1 MRKIDETDILKK
13 KLDSFEA
20 KAPDFDGFFSDEELG
35 NVMLSTILKS
45 KLNNYKAKAPLFEE
59 LIDNKP
65 VMIPLYKRL
74 MPVWRIAAAAVAC
87 LAFFLLLPEITRM
100 DDEIISMA
108 NKETIHKTIS
118 KKPVRQALPEKSF
131 YTQALQTPATIK
143 SIVVTESDAPE
154 KDYKKSENT
163 AQSSEK
169 QDITEKI
176 SSSGKNIY
184 LENEYSVE
192 QAYAQAR
199 ERKLMDEKGKIRA
212 GLNINGGNRLL
223 SFVNTRQSS
232 SFPLQ
237 STLNNY
243 SQGLSTLS
251 ASATPQVYH
260 LLRSASISQNAWKEI
275 PANYNLSS
283 VLQSQEASYS
293 LPLNF
298 GISVS
303 YPLSSIFEIQS
314 GLTYTYLSGVT
325 SGKSGSTNFRLEQEL
340 HYIGLPL
347 RIAVNFH
354 KYQKLGLYA
363 SFGGAIE
370 KGLSGRQHLDVD
382 NNGVTKVWESRQ
394 DIYGIQPVIGC
405 QLGASYEIANSLLLY
420 FEPGANYYIP
430 NDQPI
435 SSRTEERF
443 NFNLGFG
450 LRFSLN

>member
-20 KAPDFDGFFSDEELG
+20 KVPDFDGFFSDEELG
-35 NVMLSTILKS
+35 DVMLSTILKS
-45 KLNNYKAKAPLFEE
+45 KLNNHKAKAPLFEE
-59 LIDNKP
+59 LIDSKP

-100 DDEIISMA
+100 DDEVISMA
-108 NKETIHKTIS
+108 NKETVQKTII
-118 KKPVRQALPEKSF
+118 KKNVRQAIPEKKF
-131 YTQALQTPATIK
+131 YAQALQTPSDIK
-143 SIVVTESDAPE
+143 SIIVTGSESPV
-154 KDYKKSENT
+154 KGNKKSEKT
-163 AQSSEK
+163 AQTSVK

-176 SSSGKNIY
+176 PSSGKDIY

-199 ERKLMDEKGKIRA
+199 ERKLKDEKGKIRA
-212 GLNINGGNRLL
+212 GLNVNGGNRLL

-243 SQGLSTLS
+243 SQGLSTLT

-260 LLRSASISQNAWKEI
+260 LLRSASISQNTWKEI
-275 PANYNLSS
+275 PSNYNLSS
-283 VLQSQEASYS
+283 VLQSLEASYS
-293 LPLNF
+293 LPVNF
-298 GISVS
+298 GITVS

-325 SGKSGSTNFRLEQEL
+325 SGKSGSTKFSLEQEL

-347 RIAVNFH
+347 RLAVNFH

-394 DIYGIQPVIGC
+394 EIHGIQPVIGC
-405 QLGASYEIANSLLLY
+405 QLGASYEIAPSLLLY
-420 FEPGANYYIP
+420 VEPGANYYIP

-450 LRFSLN
+450 LRFSVN

>member
-20 KAPDFDGFFSDEELG
+20 KVPDFDGFFSDEELG
-35 NVMLSTILKS
+35 DVMLSTILKS
-45 KLNNYKAKAPLFEE
+45 KLNNHKAKAPLFEE
-59 LIDNKP
+59 LIDSKP

-100 DDEIISMA
+100 DDEVISMA
-108 NKETIHKTIS
+108 NKETVQKTII
-118 KKPVRQALPEKSF
+118 KKNVRQAIPEKKF
-131 YTQALQTPATIK
+131 YAQALQTPSDIK
-143 SIVVTESDAPE
+143 SIVVTGSESPV
-154 KDYKKSENT
+154 KGNKKSEKT
-163 AQSSEK
+163 AQTSVK

-176 SSSGKNIY
+176 PSSGKDIY

-199 ERKLMDEKGKIRA
+199 ERKLKDEKGKIRA
-212 GLNINGGNRLL
+212 GLNVNGGNRLL

-243 SQGLSTLS
+243 SQGLSTLT

-260 LLRSASISQNAWKEI
+260 LLRSASISQNTWKEI
-275 PANYNLSS
+275 PSNYNLSS

-293 LPLNF
+293 LPVNF
-298 GISVS
+298 GITVS

-325 SGKSGSTNFRLEQEL
+325 SGKSGSTKFSLEQEL

-347 RIAVNFH
+347 RLAVNFH

-394 DIYGIQPVIGC
+394 EIHGIQPVIGC
-405 QLGASYEIANSLLLY
+405 QLGASYEIAPSLLLY
-420 FEPGANYYIP
+420 VEPGANYYIP

-450 LRFSLN
+450 LRFSVN

>member
-20 KAPDFDGFFSDEELG
+20 KVPDFDGFFSDEELG
-35 NVMLSTILKS
+35 DVMLSTILKS
-45 KLNNYKAKAPLFEE
+45 KLNNHKAKAPLFEE
-59 LIDNKP
+59 LIDSKP

-100 DDEIISMA
+100 DDEVISMA
-108 NKETIHKTIS
+108 NKETVQKTII
-118 KKPVRQALPEKSF
+118 KKNVRQAIPEKKF
-131 YTQALQTPATIK
+131 YAQALQTPSDIK
-143 SIVVTESDAPE
+143 SIVVTGSESPV
-154 KDYKKSENT
+154 KGNKKSEKT
-163 AQSSEK
+163 AQTSVK

-176 SSSGKNIY
+176 PSSGKDIY

-199 ERKLMDEKGKIRA
+199 ERKLKDEKGKIRA
-212 GLNINGGNRLL
+212 GLNVNGGNRLL

-243 SQGLSTLS
+243 SQGLSTLT

-260 LLRSASISQNAWKEI
+260 LLRSASISQNTWKEI
-275 PANYNLSS
+275 PSNYNLSS
-283 VLQSQEASYS
+283 VLQSLEASYS
-293 LPLNF
+293 LPVNF
-298 GISVS
+298 GITVS

-325 SGKSGSTNFRLEQEL
+325 SGKSGSTKFSLEQEL

-347 RIAVNFH
+347 RLAVNFH

-394 DIYGIQPVIGC
+394 EIHGIQPVIGC
-405 QLGASYEIANSLLLY
+405 QLGASYEIAPSLLLY
-420 FEPGANYYIP
+420 VEPGANYYIP

-450 LRFSLN
+450 LRFSVN

>member
-1 MRKIDETDILKK
+1 MRRIDETDLLKK
-13 KLDSFEA
+13 KLDLFEA
-20 KAPDFDGFFSDEELG
+20 KVPDFDGFFSDEELG
-35 NVMLSTILKS
+35 EVMLSNILKS
-45 KLNNYKAKAPLFEE
+45 KLNDYKAEVPLFEE
-59 LIDNKP
+59 LIDSKP

-74 MPVWRIAAAAVAC
+74 MPLWRIAAAAVAC
-87 LAFFLLLPEITRM
+87 LAFFLLLPEITKM

-108 NKETIHKTIS
+108 NKEPIQKTIT
-118 KKPVRQALPEKSF
+118 KKTLKQTLPEKTF
-131 YTQALQTPATIK
+131 YTQALQTPSAIK
-143 SIVVTESDAPE
+143 SIVVTGANTHE
-154 KDYKKSENT
+154 KGNKKDDKS

-169 QDITEKI
+169 SDITEKI
-176 SSSGKNIY
+176 SASSNNLY
-184 LENEYSVE
+184 LQNEYSVE

-199 ERKLMDEKGKIRA
+199 ERKSKEEKGKVRA
-212 GLNINGGNRLL
+212 GLNFNGGNRLL
-223 SFVNTRQSS
+223 SFVNTRQNS

-237 STLNNY
+237 STLINY
-243 SQGLSTLS
+243 SQGLSSLS

-260 LLRSASISQNAWKEI
+260 LLRSASISKNAWKEI
-275 PANYNLSS
+275 PSNYNLSS

-293 LPLNF
+293 LPVNF
-298 GISVS
+298 GFTIS
-303 YPLSSIFEIQS
+303 YPLNSIFEIQS

-325 SGKSGSTNFRLEQEL
+325 SGKSGSTKFSLEQEL

-347 RIAVNFH
+347 RLAVNFH

-370 KGLSGRQHLDVD
+370 KGLSGSQHLDVD

-394 DIYGIQPVIGC
+394 EIYGIQPVIGC
-405 QLGASYEIANSLLLY
+405 QLGASYEIAHSLLLY
-420 FEPGANYYIP
+420 VEPGANYYIP

-443 NFNLGFG
+443 NFNLGIG